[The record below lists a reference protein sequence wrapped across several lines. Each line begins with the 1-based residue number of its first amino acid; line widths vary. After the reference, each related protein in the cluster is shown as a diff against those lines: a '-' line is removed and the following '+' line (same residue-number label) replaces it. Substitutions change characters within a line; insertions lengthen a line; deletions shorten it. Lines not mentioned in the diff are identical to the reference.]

1 MKNTFI
7 LLLYVCISL
16 GANAQLLWQISG
28 NGLTKPSYVFGTHHL
43 SPLSILDSIIGF
55 KQVMNDVGQ
64 VYGELVMDDMKIPIN
79 MQKVQ
84 QATLLPGDTTLQTLM
99 TEAQYD
105 SIALKIKQL
114 MGVELKMMN
123 KLKPAALTSQIAVI
137 LAMKSMNNFNPQQ
150 QLDGWIQTEARKQG
164 KKVYG
169 LETIDI
175 QIKVLFNSQSLQRQ
189 AEQLFCTLMHL
200 DLLDQMSQKMTIAYL
215 NQDIDLIEKIMKEKM
230 DNACDFFPEEEEELN
245 YGRNANWVKLMPPI
259 MKEKST
265 LFTVGSGHLPGKLG
279 VLNMLGKQG
288 YTIKPVK

>member
-55 KQVMNDVGQ
+55 KQVMNDVEQ

-175 QIKVLFNSQSLQRQ
+175 QIGF
-189 AEQLFCTLMHL
+189 
-200 DLLDQMSQKMTIAYL
+200 I
-215 NQDIDLIEKIMKEKM
+215 
-230 DNACDFFPEEEEELN
+230 
-245 YGRNANWVKLMPPI
+245 
-259 MKEKST
+259 
-265 LFTVGSGHLPGKLG
+265 
-279 VLNMLGKQG
+279 
-288 YTIKPVK
+288 